1 MVSCHDG
8 HVHFHYFTMSE
19 EFFYVDLYH
28 ISTMSAGWAEED
40 EGRMGPQ
47 PVEQQERMLGNKHGA
62 EGEHQNYITKI
73 DGKHGRYIAKIGV
86 DKIIADRYKLPHTG
100 PSKIFHVA
108 CTGWWRYWMSKP
120 HQNLLSM

>member
-1 MVSCHDG
+1 
-8 HVHFHYFTMSE
+8 
-19 EFFYVDLYH
+19 
-28 ISTMSAGWAEED
+28 MSAGRAEED

-100 PSKIFHVA
+100 PSKIFHVV
-108 CTGWWRYWMSKP
+108 CTGRWR
-120 HQNLLSM
+120 NLDVKATSESTVHVSRHTKFE